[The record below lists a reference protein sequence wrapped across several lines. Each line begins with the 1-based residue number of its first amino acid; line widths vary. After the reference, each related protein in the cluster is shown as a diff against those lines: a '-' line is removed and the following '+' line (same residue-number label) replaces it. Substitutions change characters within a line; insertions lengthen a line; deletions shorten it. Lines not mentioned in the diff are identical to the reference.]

1 MVTLALLAGIWTT
14 TCIQTQIS
22 NAGQG
27 YVVESYHIEKNGS
40 FEFKRS
46 WFQDPKCG
54 EPNGTDTESGT
65 LEIGEKVSSFFTPGN
80 SYEANFSSEGGID
93 LGAISLNENNYI
105 MVSRGVKNNT
115 FRNTMLSL
123 YQYKKQ
129 N

>member
-1 MVTLALLAGIWTT
+1 MVTLALLAGIWST
-14 TCIQTQIS
+14 TCIQTQIAS
-22 NAGQG
+22 SGQG
-27 YVVESYHIEKNGS
+27 YVVESYQIEKNGS

-46 WFQDPKCG
+46 WFHDSKCG

-65 LEIGEKVSSFFTPGN
+65 LEIGDKVSSFFTPGN

-93 LGAISLNENNYI
+93 KGAISLKNNEFI
-105 MVSRGVKNNT
+105 MVARGVKNNS

-123 YQYKKQ
+123 FQYKKQ